1 MITGANGF
9 IGSAFVSELNKR
21 GVTDLV
27 VTDTIRPEQRPQ
39 LLAGKTYADFLH
51 TEDVFDAL
59 EDSSFAKALKGIV
72 HMGACSTTTE
82 MDVEFLRR
90 NNTEYTQKLFEFCTK
105 QEIPFIYASS
115 GAVYGSGTKG
125 FDDSSP
131 SGVFEPLN
139 PYGWSKLN
147 FDTWVEALPSKQKKT
162 PPRWYGLRFFNVYG
176 PNEYFKDSMAS
187 LVFKAFHQ
195 ISKTGKLK
203 LFRSHNPKFK
213 DGEQLRDFVY
223 VKDITNWMIQL
234 MEDPKIESGIYN
246 MGFGK
251 ARTWLDLAKPVFAAL
266 NKPMQ
271 IDWIDVPENIRHQY
285 QYFTEAK
292 MDKLFSEG
300 LTQPEWGVEKGV
312 TDYVTN
318 YLMKGEKVL

>member
-9 IGSAFVSELNKR
+9 IGSAFVSELNRR
-21 GVTDLV
+21 GITDLV
-27 VTDTIRPEQRPQ
+27 ITDTIRPEQRPQ
-39 LLAGKTYADFLH
+39 LLKGKTYANFLH
-51 TEDVFDAL
+51 TDDVFEAL
-59 EDSSFAKALKGIV
+59 EDSSFTRPLKGIV

-90 NNTEYTQKLFEFCTK
+90 NNTEYTQKLFEFCAK
-105 QEIPFIYASS
+105 KEIPFIYASS
-115 GAVYGSGTKG
+115 GAVYGAGTKG
-125 FDDSSP
+125 FDDRSV
-131 SGVFEPLN
+131 SGIFEPLN

-147 FDTWVEALPSKQKKT
+147 FDTWVEKVPKNKM

-176 PNEYFKDSMAS
+176 PNEYFKESMAS

-203 LFRSHNPKFK
+203 LFRSHNPKYK

-223 VKDITNWMIQL
+223 VKDITNWMVQL
-234 MEDPKIESGIYN
+234 MDDQKIESGIYN

-266 NKPMQ
+266 GKPMQ

-292 MDKLFSEG
+292 MDKLFAEG
-300 LTQPEWGVEKGV
+300 LTTPEWSVEKGV
-312 TDYVTN
+312 TDYLTN
-318 YLMKGEKVL
+318 YLMKSEKVL